1 MKLIAVDPGYTTGMA
16 FRDPDGQLVTCV
28 CTTRDEVLEMIGS
41 WAELVIIE
49 RFATGGTL
57 SAPGLHTIELGAE
70 IVGWCK
76 ALKINWLYRAP
87 MQRYGGMPYARGAVG
102 HIMPS
107 SPTAKHE
114 VDALAHIFAYEMDRD
129 LVPLEGVSWSPKG
142 PAGTTKAPRRTGS
155 SGRSKPKTTP
165 SEQVRR
171 MRNRY
176 T

>member
-28 CTTRDEVLEMIGS
+28 CTTRDEVLEMISG
-41 WAELVIIE
+41 WVDLVIIE

-70 IVGWCK
+70 IVGYCK

-87 MQRYGGMPYARGAVG
+87 TQRYSGMPFARGAVG

-114 VDALAHIFAYEMDRD
+114 VDALAHIFAYEMDKD
-129 LVPLEGVSWSPKG
+129 LVPLEGVTWKPKG
-142 PAGTTKAPRRTGS
+142 NANNGKRQRRTGS
-155 SGRSKPKTTP
+155 SGRSKPKITP
-165 SEQVRR
+165 REQLERLR
-171 MRNRY
+171 DRY

>member
-16 FRDPDGQLVTCV
+16 FRLPNGKLMTCV
-28 CTTRDEVLEMIGS
+28 CTSKDEVLEMIET

-70 IVGWCK
+70 IIGWCK
-76 ALKINWLYRAP
+76 AKKLAWLYRAP
-87 MQRYGGMPYARGAVG
+87 MQRYGGMPFARGAVG

-114 VDALAHIFAYEMDRD
+114 IDALAHIFAFEMDKD
-129 LVPLEGVSWSPKG
+129 LVPLQGVTWKPKG
-142 PAGTTKAPRRTGS
+142 TADNGKRPRRTG
-155 SGRSKPKTTP
+155 GAKRNKTTP
-165 SEQVRR
+165 REQVER
-171 MRNRY
+171 MKDRY
-176 T
+176 K